1 MIYAP
6 DALERREVIVMDA
19 VEKTEKEN
27 GSRQQGDTLNEIV
40 EKAVKKAFAEMRAE
54 EKRERQKRAFHETK
68 KLMESYT
75 ELKRYVQVNANDEAM
90 DTLLVVMNIDRAMQE
105 LKEQSRKKG
114 IGYKFDA
121 FEMHYI
127 QHMAY
132 EDIADAL
139 NCGKNSPANWSK
151 QVMRKLSI
159 KLFGAKAV

>member
-1 MIYAP
+1 
-6 DALERREVIVMDA
+6 MDA
-19 VEKTEKEN
+19 AEKTEKDS
-27 GSRQQGDTLNEIV
+27 GSKQQGDALNEIV

-75 ELKRYVQVNANDEAM
+75 ELKKYVQVNANDEAM
-90 DTLLVVMNIDRAMQE
+90 DTRLIVMNIDRAMQE
-105 LKEQSRKKG
+105 LKEQSRQKG

-121 FEMHYI
+121 FEMHYM

-132 EDIADAL
+132 EDIADVL

>member
-1 MIYAP
+1 
-6 DALERREVIVMDA
+6 MDA
-19 VEKTEKEN
+19 TGDKS
-27 GSRQQGDTLNEIV
+27 GSRQQGDIGEIV

-75 ELKRYVQVNANDEAM
+75 ELKKYVQVNANDEAM
-90 DTLLVVMNIDRAMQE
+90 DTLLIVMNIDRAMQE
-105 LKEQSRKKG
+105 LKEQSRQKG

-121 FEMHYI
+121 FEMHYMKN
-127 QHMAY
+127 MAY
-132 EDIADAL
+132 EDIADVL

>member
-1 MIYAP
+1 
-6 DALERREVIVMDA
+6 MDA
-19 VEKTEKEN
+19 TCDKS
-27 GSRQQGDTLNEIV
+27 GSRQQGDIGAIV

-75 ELKRYVQVNANDEAM
+75 ELKKYVQVNANDEAM
-90 DTLLVVMNIDRAMQE
+90 DTMLVVMNIDRAVQE
-105 LKEQSRKKG
+105 LKEQSRQKG

-121 FEMHYI
+121 FEMHYM

-132 EDIADAL
+132 EDIADVL